1 MTGAAMALAAV
12 LVFLRYR
19 AVAQKQF
26 GGISGDLAGCF
37 LQKAELWMLAAL
49 AACSLLSGVTG

>member
-26 GGISGDLAGCF
+26 GKHIRRPGRMVFA
-37 LQKAELWMLAAL
+37 KAELWMLAAL
-49 AACSLLSGVTG
+49 AACSHFRG